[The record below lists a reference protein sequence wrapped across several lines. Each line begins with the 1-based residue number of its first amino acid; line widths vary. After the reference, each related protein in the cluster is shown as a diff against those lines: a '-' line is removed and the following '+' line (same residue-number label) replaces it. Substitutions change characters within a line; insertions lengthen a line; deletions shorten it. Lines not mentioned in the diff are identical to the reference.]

1 MKKRLNGLWT
11 SRKFWLAVF
20 ALAQTIVFQLLPD
33 FPEAIWQSIDV
44 LVSVLI
50 LAIAIEDAGRNIGNG
65 KNGPE

>member
-20 ALAQTIVFQLLPD
+20 ALVQTSVFQYVPD
-33 FPEAIWQSIDV
+33 FPKEIWQSIDV

-65 KNGPE
+65 NNGPA